1 MTGVSGAL
9 LAGLPDELQRLLVA
23 APITEKK
30 LLELSVAWAGLDTGQ
45 ARMSRALRLFVIT
58 WDPLERRAR
67 GRTGSPPSTAARPI
81 SS

>member
-30 LLELSVAWAGLDTGQ
+30 LLELSVAWTGLTAGQ
-45 ARMSRALRLFVIT
+45 ARMARALRPGT
-58 WDPLERRAR
+58 
-67 GRTGSPPSTAARPI
+67 
-81 SS
+81 